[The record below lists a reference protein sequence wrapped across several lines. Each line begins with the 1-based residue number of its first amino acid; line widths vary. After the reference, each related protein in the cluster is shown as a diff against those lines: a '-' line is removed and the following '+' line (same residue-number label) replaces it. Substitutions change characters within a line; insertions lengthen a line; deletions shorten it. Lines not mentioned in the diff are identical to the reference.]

1 MAATPF
7 NIQDLMNTLLPLV
20 MFMLVFQM
28 LTSIIKEFK
37 A

>member
-1 MAATPF
+1 MTTPIDI
-7 NIQDLMNTLLPLV
+7 NTLLNTLLPLV

-28 LTSIIKEFK
+28 LTSIIKEFR

>member
-1 MAATPF
+1 MTTPI
-7 NIQDLMNTLLPLV
+7 NINDLLNTLLPLV

-28 LTSIIKEFK
+28 LTSIIKEFR

>member
-1 MAATPF
+1 MSTPI
-7 NIQDLMNTLLPLV
+7 NINDLINTLLPLV

-28 LTSIIKEFK
+28 LTSIIKEFR

>member
-7 NIQDLMNTLLPLV
+7 NISDLLNTLLPLV

-28 LTSIIKEFK
+28 LTSIIKEFR